1 MQYKLIDHTADFGIH
16 VFGKDKEALFAHAA
30 LAMFELIV
38 EAGRP
43 GDCRMR
49 RVVAEGDD
57 WPDLMVNW
65 LRELLYLWSGEEKL
79 VHSIDIKEL
88 SDTSVTAKVTYDVFL
103 PKHHQIINEIKAV
116 TYHQIQV
123 KPVGNGWE
131 TRIIFDV

>member
-16 VFGKDKEALFAHAA
+16 VFGQDAAELFEHAA

-49 RVVAEGDD
+49 SVVAAGDD

-65 LRELLYLWSGEEKL
+65 LRELLYLWAGKGDIL
-79 VHSIDIKEL
+79 RSIAVEVLTQHRISARAGLEPFQADQHNPL
-88 SDTSVTAKVTYDVFL
+88 
-103 PKHHQIINEIKAV
+103 NEIKAV
-116 TYHQIQV
+116 TYHQIQAG
-123 KPVGNGWE
+123 PVGDHWE
-131 TRIIFDV
+131 ANIIFDV